1 MSSIR
6 WRSMTKQYALALA
19 LAAPVCGQPL
29 SDVRPAS
36 IADGISEEEA
46 AKGRALLEE
55 AQMAY
60 GLDAWKNYRGA
71 EFDMVAKW
79 YTESSGWLDDP
90 QMFHFTALQLG
101 ADDADL
107 IFLNGPTKGEGWA
120 IADGR
125 HFDIKNGEH
134 IAKGGPDPHMKVPV
148 KNWWFQFPFRI
159 SEAEFIGHAG
169 TADIGGKT
177 YELVYATWGSAEP
190 NDTHDQYVI
199 YIDPTSKRME
209 WLHFTHRKANPA
221 AAISMNHA
229 DFHTVDGVLVPHHY
243 MVYTGPP
250 GASDRKVH
258 ENSYANLKFIR

>member
-1 MSSIR
+1 MKPTI
-6 WRSMTKQYALALA
+6 LALA

-36 IADGISEEEA
+36 VADGISDEEA
-46 AKGRALLEE
+46 TKGRALLDE
-55 AQMAY
+55 AQKAY
-60 GLDAWKNYRGA
+60 GLDAWKSYRGA

-79 YTESSGWLDDP
+79 YVPARDEGLAAGGWPEDP

-107 IFLNGPTKGEGWA
+107 VFLNGPTKGEGWA
-120 IADGR
+120 LADGR

-134 IAKGGPDPHMKVPV
+134 IAKDAPDPHVKVPV

-159 SEAEFIGHAG
+159 SEAEFIGHGG
-169 TADIGGKT
+169 TAEVGGKT

-190 NDTHDQYVI
+190 NETYDQYVI

-209 WLHFTHRKANPA
+209 WLYFTYRKMVPA
-221 AAISMNHA
+221 ASISMHLS

-243 MVYTGPP
+243 MVYGGAP
-250 GASDRKVH
+250 GASDRMGH